1 VKRQK
6 IVIAGAFHN
15 PKVVIVDEPLVGL
28 DPKGARQV
36 KQLFQD
42 LCENGTT
49 IFMSTHFLGVAETMC
64 HRVGTTQKG
73 NMIAMGTAE
82 QFRSQAE
89 HQHGAL
95 EGMLLK
101 LTSPSGEESDQH

>member
-1 VKRQK
+1 MKQGVTREKAEKFFTFFNLQDFTDELMEGYSHSMRQK
-6 IVIAGAFHN
+6 LVIVGAFHN

-49 IFMSTHFLGVAETMC
+49 IFMSTH
-64 HRVGTTQKG
+64 
-73 NMIAMGTAE
+73 
-82 QFRSQAE
+82 S
-89 HQHGAL
+89 
-95 EGMLLK
+95 
-101 LTSPSGEESDQH
+101 